1 MLFLSIFFFILM
13 LITFSLKEKEIEF
26 SEFEIQ
32 RRIDIGDKRAEKM
45 LNKKRFAPVYNYFL
59 RYFGCICMI
68 LSIIS
73 LSKAFNFYQ
82 SAVICFMAFLIS
94 KGILKSG
101 VLAKFS
107 VVINRKIIPVFSGIY
122 FAQSS
127 RMQNRISKLANRKQP
142 WSFYSKDELLDFLS
156 KHRRI
161 LDENEQKWLEKIF
174 KLNEKSVLE
183 IGIPSEKMAIIH
195 DDELL
200 TPLIINELFKTK
212 QNIFPVMNKNEDR
225 VKGVIFLNDIT
236 KIDSSDSKKAQK
248 VMREDFFSLKLDIS
262 ALDAFEKMIS
272 KDKNYAILLEKNN
285 DLAGIV
291 NLTDFIRKK

>member
-1 MLFLSIFFFILM
+1 M

>member
-1 MLFLSIFFFILM
+1 M

-45 LNKKRFAPVYNYFL
+45 LNKKRFVPVYNYFL

-82 SAVICFMAFLIS
+82 SAVICFMAFLIL

-127 RMQNRISKLANRKQP
+127 RMQNRISKLVNKKQP
-142 WSFYSKDELLDFLS
+142 CTFYAKAELLDFLS

>member
-1 MLFLSIFFFILM
+1 M

-45 LNKKRFAPVYNYFL
+45 LNKKRFVPVYNYFL

-82 SAVICFMAFLIS
+82 SAVICFMAFLIL

-127 RMQNRISKLANRKQP
+127 RMQNRISKLVNKKQP
-142 WSFYSKDELLDFLS
+142 CTFYSKDELLDFLS